1 MEKKYKNRKN
11 ILIMGLIALIVSC
24 GSGGGSSVSVNNVGN
39 NIPTNSKNLDN
50 NNLNKGNII
59 NDNQNQ
65 NNKNNLDIILPIK
78 PIVSDL
84 DKKSE
89 EIKKVYGTKFDDDIQ
104 SQKYKGKGVKIG
116 ILDVDFLSD
125 NKKTTEFG
133 GYERDYKDIKDEE
146 FGDRLHTY
154 DNGNRYIENVDKNDD
169 WKDNHGLIVGTIIGG
184 KNLKGAKEAELYA
197 MSIKDGSGI
206 SIDIENYKRMQKAG
220 VRIYNQSFGNASGNE
235 LEEYKNGKYKQALK
249 AYMRTVKENYILDS
263 ENKRRVDEFL
273 KFYRD
278 SVAEGSLFVWAA
290 GNTTNGRTWVE
301 TSVEAGLPKFI
312 PDLHKG
318 WIAVVGVREDRTEY
332 NPHLAWAGNSKY
344 WAISANGN
352 YCYKNKCYGY
362 GSSFAAPRVTATAA
376 KIKEKYP
383 WMTGHEIQQ
392 TILTTADDIGA
403 PGVDSK
409 FGWGYLNEIKAL
421 NGPAKF
427 DNILLVGERASNAG
441 LKGKFNANITD
452 EGRYIFSNDIS
463 GDGGLEKSGKG
474 TLVLAGNNTYMGET
488 LVKNGVLEIKKSV
501 NSNIAITRKVEDG
514 IVKEKGILVLGD
526 KAIVGNEY
534 DKKTVKND
542 GILKVESGKA
552 RITGDYIATNNSE
565 TVATLGSTLIVD
577 GKTELDRA
585 SIVKFKNEA
594 YFSEKPQE
602 YNVIEAKGGVKGK
615 FGEIQGPELLRADST
630 VKDNKVSLNVQ
641 RKNVKDYVE
650 TLEKADKMQKDTAEN
665 VEQLFKGIDKSLEN
679 GDKINEDLMN
689 KVAFF
694 QNNTTSSNVENSL
707 DSLSGQIHGS
717 AQALTFKQADI
728 INRDL
733 SNRLSAISVKDEN
746 SENGVGIWTNGIGAN
761 GKLHQ
766 EGYAEGKMK
775 LYGGQVGIDK
785 KIGNN
790 AIIGIAVANSKGSVI
805 FNRFGGK
812 LEANNFT
819 ISTYGRKEGE
829 KVPFYIQGRLGIGN
843 TDSKVKREIALPN
856 ENTEIEVNYKNK
868 IYSAYVETGYKFGK
882 NNLFVSPYIGFAYN
896 KVVRNEFKEKNS
908 KFGLSAEKETYNQ
921 NAILLGAKIENKINI
936 FDKQVKLYGYGTYKK
951 ALNEEK
957 LKFDANYNAIS
968 NAKITV
974 KGIELP
980 KESIFF
986 GVGSTVQLNKNFEL
1000 YLNYENKLNINKDR
1014 DSIFTTG
1021 FRVVF

>member
-1 MEKKYKNRKN
+1 MEKKYKHRKS

-24 GSGGGSSVSVNNVGN
+24 GGGGGGGSSASINNGRSSTPTNNQNSRNNESNNGGNGGIIAPIQPDDNNWKQGSGVFPGGN
-39 NIPTNSKNLDN
+39 NIL
-50 NNLNKGNII
+50 
-59 NDNQNQ
+59 
-65 NNKNNLDIILPIK
+65 
-78 PIVSDL
+78 
-84 DKKSE
+84 KKE
-89 EIKKVYGTKFDDDIQ
+89 DIQ
-104 SQKYKGKGVKIG
+104 SQKYKGKGVKVG
-116 ILDVDFLSD
+116 IVDVDFLSN

-133 GYERDYKDIKDEE
+133 GYERNYNDIKMEE

-154 DNGNRYIENVDKNDD
+154 DNGNRYIKNVDKNDD

-184 KNLKGAKEAELYA
+184 KSLKGANEAELYA

-206 SIDIENYKRMQKAG
+206 SIDLENYKRMQKAG

-235 LEEYKNGKYKQALK
+235 LEEYKNGKYKKALK
-249 AYMRTVKENYILDS
+249 AYMRTVKEKYILDK
-263 ENKRRVDEFL
+263 ENERRVDEFL
-273 KFYRD
+273 KFYTD
-278 SVAEGSLFVWAA
+278 SVKEGSLFVWAA

-312 PDLHKG
+312 PNLHKG

-332 NPHLAWAGNSKY
+332 NPHLAWAGKSMY
-344 WAISANGN
+344 WAIAANGS

-392 TILTTADDIGA
+392 TILTTADDIGE
-403 PGVDSK
+403 PDVDSK

-427 DNILLVGERASNAG
+427 DNILLVGESAAKG
-441 LKGKFNANITD
+441 QLKGKFNANITD

-463 GDGGLEKSGKG
+463 GDGGLKKSGKG
-474 TLVLAGNNTYMGET
+474 TLVLAGNNTYFGET
-488 LVKNGVLEIKKSV
+488 EVRNGTLEIKKSV
-501 NSNIAITRKVEDG
+501 ISNIAVTKKVEDG
-514 IVKEKGILVLGD
+514 IVKEKGTLVLGD
-526 KAIVGNEY
+526 KAIVGNEI
-534 DKKTVKND
+534 DKKSVKND
-542 GILKVESGKA
+542 GVVKVESGSA
-552 RITGDYIATNNSE
+552 TITGNYMATNNSE

-577 GKTELDRA
+577 GKTELDKA
-585 SIVKFKNEA
+585 SIVAFKNGD
-594 YFSEKPQE
+594 YFSERPQE
-602 YNVIEAKGGVKGK
+602 YNVIKAKGGVEGN
-615 FGEIQGPELLRADST
+615 FGEIHGPELLRADST
-630 VKDNKVSLNVQ
+630 VKDNKVSLNIQ
-641 RKNVKDYVE
+641 RKNVKEYVE
-650 TLEKADKMQKDTAEN
+650 TLEKTNKMQKDTAEN
-665 VEQLFKGIDKSLEN
+665 VEQLFREIDKSLES
-679 GDKINEDLMN
+679 GDKINEDVM
-689 KVAFF
+689 KEVAFF
-694 QNNTTSSNVENSL
+694 QNNTTSSNVGNSL

-728 INRDL
+728 VNRDL

-746 SENGVGIWTNGIGAN
+746 SKNGVGVWINGIGAN
-761 GKLHQ
+761 GRLHQ

-790 AIIGIAVANSKGSVI
+790 IIVGISTATSKGTVK

-812 LEANNFT
+812 LEADNYT
-819 ISTYGRKEGE
+819 ISLYGRKEGE
-829 KVPFYIQGRLGIGN
+829 NIPFYIQGRLGIGN

-882 NNLFVSPYIGFAYN
+882 NNLSVSPYIGFAYN

-908 KFGLSAEKETYNQ
+908 KFGLSSKRETYNQ
-921 NAILLGAKIENKINI
+921 NSILVGARIENKINI

-957 LKFDANYNAIS
+957 LKFDASYNGVS

-986 GVGSTVQLNKNFEL
+986 GVGSTVQLNENFEV
-1000 YLNYENKLNINKDR
+1000 YLNYENKMNIKQDKENVI
-1014 DSIFTTG
+1014 STG
-1021 FRVVF
+1021 FRVAF

>member
-1 MEKKYKNRKN
+1 MEKKYKHRKS

-24 GSGGGSSVSVNNVGN
+24 GGGGGSSASINNGGSSTPTNNQNSRNNNGNNNGKNGGIIAPIQPDDNNWKQGSGVFPGGN
-39 NIPTNSKNLDN
+39 NIL
-50 NNLNKGNII
+50 
-59 NDNQNQ
+59 
-65 NNKNNLDIILPIK
+65 
-78 PIVSDL
+78 
-84 DKKSE
+84 KKE
-89 EIKKVYGTKFDDDIQ
+89 DIQ
-104 SQKYKGKGVKIG
+104 SQKYKGKGVKVG
-116 ILDVDFLSD
+116 IVDVDFLSN

-133 GYERDYKDIKDEE
+133 GYERNYNDIKMEE
-146 FGDRLHTY
+146 FGDRLRAY

-184 KNLKGAKEAELYA
+184 KSLKGANEAELYA

-206 SIDIENYKRMQKAG
+206 SIDLENYKRMQKAG

-235 LEEYKNGKYKQALK
+235 LEEYKNGKYKKALK
-249 AYMRTVKENYILDS
+249 AYMRTVKEKYILDK
-263 ENKRRVDEFL
+263 ENERRVDEFL
-273 KFYRD
+273 KFYTD
-278 SVAEGSLFVWAA
+278 SVKEGSLFVWAA

-312 PDLHKG
+312 PNLHKG

-332 NPHLAWAGNSKY
+332 NPHLAWAGKSMY
-344 WAISANGN
+344 WAIAANGS

-392 TILTTADDIGA
+392 TILTTADDIGE
-403 PGVDSK
+403 PDVDSK

-427 DNILLVGERASNAG
+427 DNILLVGESAAKSQ
-441 LKGKFNANITD
+441 LKDKFNANITD

-463 GDGGLEKSGKG
+463 GDGGLKKSGKG
-474 TLVLAGNNTYMGET
+474 TLVLAGNNTYFGET
-488 LVKNGVLEIKKSV
+488 EVENGTLEIKKSV
-501 NSNIAITRKVEDG
+501 NSNIAVTKKIEDG
-514 IVKEKGILVLGD
+514 IVKEKGTLVLGD
-526 KAIVGNEY
+526 KAVVG
-534 DKKTVKND
+534 KSVKND
-542 GILKVESGKA
+542 GVVKVESGSA
-552 RITGDYIATNNSE
+552 TITGNYIATNNSE

-577 GKTELDRA
+577 GKTELDKA
-585 SIVKFKNEA
+585 SIVAFKNGD
-594 YFSEKPQE
+594 YFSERPQE
-602 YNVIEAKGGVKGK
+602 YNVIEAKGGVEGN

-630 VKDNKVSLNVQ
+630 VKDNKVSLNIQ
-641 RKNVKDYVE
+641 RKNVKEYVE
-650 TLEKADKMQKDTAEN
+650 TLEKTDKMQKDTAEN
-665 VEQLFKGIDKSLEN
+665 VEQLFREIDNSLES
-679 GDKINEDLMN
+679 GDKINEDVM
-689 KVAFF
+689 KEVAFF
-694 QNNTTSSNVENSL
+694 QNNTTSSNVGNSL

-728 INRDL
+728 VNRDL

-746 SENGVGIWTNGIGAN
+746 SKNGVGVWTNGIGAN
-761 GKLHQ
+761 GRLHQ

-790 AIIGIAVANSKGSVI
+790 IIVGISTATSKGTVK

-812 LEANNFT
+812 LEADNYT
-819 ISTYGRKEGE
+819 ISLYGRKEGE
-829 KVPFYIQGRLGIGN
+829 NIPFYIQGRLGIGN

-882 NNLFVSPYIGFAYN
+882 NNLSVSPYIGFAYN

-908 KFGLSAEKETYNQ
+908 KFGLSSKRETYNQ
-921 NAILLGAKIENKINI
+921 NSILVGARIENKINI

-957 LKFDANYNAIS
+957 LKFDASYNGVS

-986 GVGSTVQLNKNFEL
+986 GVGSTVQLNENFEV
-1000 YLNYENKLNINKDR
+1000 YLNYENKMNIKQDKENVI
-1014 DSIFTTG
+1014 STG
-1021 FRVVF
+1021 FRVAF

>member
-1 MEKKYKNRKN
+1 MEKKYKHRKS

-24 GSGGGSSVSVNNVGN
+24 GGGGGSSASINNGGSSTPTNNQNSRNNNGNNNGKNGGIIAPIQPDDNNWKQGSGVFPGGN
-39 NIPTNSKNLDN
+39 NIL
-50 NNLNKGNII
+50 
-59 NDNQNQ
+59 
-65 NNKNNLDIILPIK
+65 
-78 PIVSDL
+78 
-84 DKKSE
+84 KKE
-89 EIKKVYGTKFDDDIQ
+89 DIQ
-104 SQKYKGKGVKIG
+104 SQKYKGKGVKVG
-116 ILDVDFLSD
+116 IVDVDFLSN

-133 GYERDYKDIKDEE
+133 GYERNYNDIKMEE
-146 FGDRLHTY
+146 FGDRLRAY

-184 KNLKGAKEAELYA
+184 KSLKGANEAELYA

-206 SIDIENYKRMQKAG
+206 SIDLENYKRMQKAG

-235 LEEYKNGKYKQALK
+235 LEEYKNGKYKKALK
-249 AYMRTVKENYILDS
+249 AYMRTVKEKYILDK
-263 ENKRRVDEFL
+263 ENERRVDEFL
-273 KFYRD
+273 KFYTD
-278 SVAEGSLFVWAA
+278 SVKEGSLFVWAA

-312 PDLHKG
+312 PNLHKG

-332 NPHLAWAGNSKY
+332 NPHLAWAGKSMY
-344 WAISANGN
+344 WAIAANGS

-392 TILTTADDIGA
+392 TILTTADDIGE
-403 PGVDSK
+403 PDVDSK

-427 DNILLVGERASNAG
+427 DNILLVGESAAKSQ
-441 LKGKFNANITD
+441 LKDKFNANITD

-463 GDGGLEKSGKG
+463 GDGGLKKSGKG
-474 TLVLAGNNTYMGET
+474 TLVLAGNNTYFGET
-488 LVKNGVLEIKKSV
+488 EVENGTLEIKKSV
-501 NSNIAITRKVEDG
+501 NSNIAVTKKIEDG
-514 IVKEKGILVLGD
+514 IVKEKGTLVLGD
-526 KAIVGNEY
+526 KAVVG
-534 DKKTVKND
+534 KSVKND
-542 GILKVESGKA
+542 GVVKVESGSA
-552 RITGDYIATNNSE
+552 TITGNYIATNNSE

-577 GKTELDRA
+577 GKTELDKA
-585 SIVKFKNEA
+585 SIVAFKNGD
-594 YFSEKPQE
+594 YFSERPQE
-602 YNVIEAKGGVKGK
+602 YNVIEAKGGVEGN

-630 VKDNKVSLNVQ
+630 VKDNKVSLNIQ
-641 RKNVKDYVE
+641 RKNVKEYVE
-650 TLEKADKMQKDTAEN
+650 TLEKTDKMQKDTAEN
-665 VEQLFKGIDKSLEN
+665 VEQLFREIDNSLES
-679 GDKINEDLMN
+679 GDKINEDVM
-689 KVAFF
+689 KEVAFF
-694 QNNTTSSNVENSL
+694 QNNTTSSNVGNSL

-728 INRDL
+728 VNRDL

-746 SENGVGIWTNGIGAN
+746 SKNGVGVWTNGIGAN
-761 GKLHQ
+761 GRLHQ

-790 AIIGIAVANSKGSVI
+790 IIVGISTATSKGTVK

-812 LEANNFT
+812 LEADNYT
-819 ISTYGRKEGE
+819 ISLYGRKEGE
-829 KVPFYIQGRLGIGN
+829 NIPFYIQGRLGIGN

-882 NNLFVSPYIGFAYN
+882 NNLSVSPYIGFAYN

-908 KFGLSAEKETYNQ
+908 KFGLSSKRETYNQ
-921 NAILLGAKIENKINI
+921 NSILVGARIENKINI

-957 LKFDANYNAIS
+957 LKFNANYNAIS
-968 NAKITV
+968 NAKITI

-986 GVGSTVQLNKNFEL
+986 GVGSTVQLNENFEV
-1000 YLNYENKLNINKDR
+1000 YLNYENKMNIKQDKENVI
-1014 DSIFTTG
+1014 STG

>member
-1 MEKKYKNRKN
+1 MEKKYKHRKS

-24 GSGGGSSVSVNNVGN
+24 GGGGGSSASINNGGSSTPTNNQNSRNNNGNNNGKNGGIIAPIQPDDNNWKQGSGVFPGGN
-39 NIPTNSKNLDN
+39 NIL
-50 NNLNKGNII
+50 
-59 NDNQNQ
+59 
-65 NNKNNLDIILPIK
+65 
-78 PIVSDL
+78 
-84 DKKSE
+84 KKE
-89 EIKKVYGTKFDDDIQ
+89 DIQ
-104 SQKYKGKGVKIG
+104 SQKYKGKGVKVG
-116 ILDVDFLSD
+116 IVDVDFLSN

-133 GYERDYKDIKDEE
+133 GYERNYNDIKMEE
-146 FGDRLHTY
+146 FGDRLRAY

-184 KNLKGAKEAELYA
+184 KSLKGANEAELYA

-206 SIDIENYKRMQKAG
+206 SIDLENYKRMQKAG

-235 LEEYKNGKYKQALK
+235 LEEYKNGKYKKALK
-249 AYMRTVKENYILDS
+249 AYMRTVKEKYILDK
-263 ENKRRVDEFL
+263 ENERRVDEFL
-273 KFYRD
+273 KFYTD
-278 SVAEGSLFVWAA
+278 SVKEGSLFVWAA

-312 PDLHKG
+312 PNLHKG

-332 NPHLAWAGNSKY
+332 NPHLAWVGKSMY
-344 WAISANGN
+344 WAIAANGS

-392 TILTTADDIGA
+392 TILTTADDIGE
-403 PGVDSK
+403 PDVDSK

-427 DNILLVGERASNAG
+427 DNILLVGESAAKSQ
-441 LKGKFNANITD
+441 LKDKFNANITD

-463 GDGGLEKSGKG
+463 GDGGLKKSGKG
-474 TLVLAGNNTYMGET
+474 TLVLAGNNTYFGET
-488 LVKNGVLEIKKSV
+488 EVENGTLEIKKSV
-501 NSNIAITRKVEDG
+501 NSNIAVTKKIEDG
-514 IVKEKGILVLGD
+514 IVKEKGTLVLGD
-526 KAIVGNEY
+526 KAVVG
-534 DKKTVKND
+534 KSVKND
-542 GILKVESGKA
+542 GVVKVESGSA
-552 RITGDYIATNNSE
+552 TITGNYIATNNSE

-577 GKTELDRA
+577 GKTELDKA
-585 SIVKFKNEA
+585 SIVAFKNGD
-594 YFSEKPQE
+594 YFSERPQE
-602 YNVIEAKGGVKGK
+602 YNVIEAKGGVEGN

-630 VKDNKVSLNVQ
+630 VKDNKVSLNIQ
-641 RKNVKDYVE
+641 RKNVKEYVE
-650 TLEKADKMQKDTAEN
+650 TLEKTDKMQKDTAEN
-665 VEQLFKGIDKSLEN
+665 VEQLFREIDNSLES
-679 GDKINEDLMN
+679 GDKINEDVM
-689 KVAFF
+689 KEVAFF
-694 QNNTTSSNVENSL
+694 QNNTTSSNVGNSL

-728 INRDL
+728 VNRDL

-746 SENGVGIWTNGIGAN
+746 SKNGVGVWTNGIGAN
-761 GKLHQ
+761 GRLHQ

-785 KIGNN
+785 KIRNN
-790 AIIGIAVANSKGSVI
+790 IIVGISTATSKGTVK

-812 LEANNFT
+812 LEADNYT
-819 ISTYGRKEGE
+819 ISLYGRKEGE
-829 KVPFYIQGRLGIGN
+829 NIPFYIQGRLGIGN

-882 NNLFVSPYIGFAYN
+882 NNLSVSPYIGFAYN

-908 KFGLSAEKETYNQ
+908 KFGLSSKRETYNQ
-921 NAILLGAKIENKINI
+921 NSILVGARIENKINI

-957 LKFDANYNAIS
+957 LKFNANYNAIS
-968 NAKITV
+968 NAKITI

-986 GVGSTVQLNKNFEL
+986 GVGSTVQLNENFEV
-1000 YLNYENKLNINKDR
+1000 YLNYENKMNIKQDKENVI
-1014 DSIFTTG
+1014 STG

>member
-1 MEKKYKNRKN
+1 MEKKYKHRKS

-24 GSGGGSSVSVNNVGN
+24 GGGGGGGSSASINNGRSSTPTNNQNSRNNESNNGGNGGIIAPIQPDDNNWKQGSGVFPGGN
-39 NIPTNSKNLDN
+39 NIL
-50 NNLNKGNII
+50 
-59 NDNQNQ
+59 
-65 NNKNNLDIILPIK
+65 
-78 PIVSDL
+78 
-84 DKKSE
+84 KKE
-89 EIKKVYGTKFDDDIQ
+89 DIQ
-104 SQKYKGKGVKIG
+104 SQKYKGKGVKVG
-116 ILDVDFLSD
+116 IVDVDFLSN

-133 GYERDYKDIKDEE
+133 GYERNYNDIKMEE

-154 DNGNRYIENVDKNDD
+154 DNGNRYIKNVDKNDD

-184 KNLKGAKEAELYA
+184 KSLKGANEAELYA

-206 SIDIENYKRMQKAG
+206 SIDLENYKRIQKAG

-235 LEEYKNGKYKQALK
+235 LEEYKNGKYKKALK
-249 AYMRTVKENYILDS
+249 AYMRTVKEKYILDK
-263 ENKRRVDEFL
+263 ENERRVDEFL
-273 KFYRD
+273 KFYTD
-278 SVAEGSLFVWAA
+278 SVKEGSLFVWAA

-312 PDLHKG
+312 PNLHKG

-332 NPHLAWAGNSKY
+332 NPHLAWAGKSMY
-344 WAISANGN
+344 WAIAANGS

-392 TILTTADDIGA
+392 TILTTADDIGE
-403 PGVDSK
+403 PDVDSK

-427 DNILLVGERASNAG
+427 DNILLVGESAAKSQ
-441 LKGKFNANITD
+441 LKDKFNANITD

-463 GDGGLEKSGKG
+463 GDGGLKKSGKG
-474 TLVLAGNNTYMGET
+474 TLVLAGNNTYFGET
-488 LVKNGVLEIKKSV
+488 EVENGTLEIKKSV
-501 NSNIAITRKVEDG
+501 NSNIAVTKKIEDG
-514 IVKEKGILVLGD
+514 IVKEKGTLVLGD
-526 KAIVGNEY
+526 KAVVG
-534 DKKTVKND
+534 KSVKND
-542 GILKVESGKA
+542 GVVKVESGSA
-552 RITGDYIATNNSE
+552 TITGNYIATNNSE

-577 GKTELDRA
+577 GKTELDKA
-585 SIVKFKNEA
+585 SIVAFKNGD
-594 YFSEKPQE
+594 YFSERPQE
-602 YNVIEAKGGVKGK
+602 YNVIEAKGGVEGN

-630 VKDNKVSLNVQ
+630 VKDNKVSLNIQ
-641 RKNVKDYVE
+641 RKNVKEYVE
-650 TLEKADKMQKDTAEN
+650 TLEKTDKMQKDTAEN
-665 VEQLFKGIDKSLEN
+665 VEQLFREIDNSLES
-679 GDKINEDLMN
+679 GDKINEDVM
-689 KVAFF
+689 KEVAFF
-694 QNNTTSSNVENSL
+694 QNNTTSSNVGNSL

-728 INRDL
+728 VNRDL

-746 SENGVGIWTNGIGAN
+746 SENGVGIWINGIGAN
-761 GKLHQ
+761 GRLHQ

-790 AIIGIAVANSKGSVI
+790 IIVGISTATSKGTVK

-812 LEANNFT
+812 LEADNYT
-819 ISTYGRKEGE
+819 ISLYGRKEGE
-829 KVPFYIQGRLGIGN
+829 NIPFYIQGRLGIGN

-882 NNLFVSPYIGFAYN
+882 NNLSVSPYIGFAYN

-908 KFGLSAEKETYNQ
+908 KFGLSSKRETYNQ
-921 NAILLGAKIENKINI
+921 NSILVGARIENKINI

-957 LKFDANYNAIS
+957 LKFNANYNAIS
-968 NAKITV
+968 NAKITI

-986 GVGSTVQLNKNFEL
+986 GVGSTVQLNENFEV
-1000 YLNYENKLNINKDR
+1000 YLNYENKMNIKKDKENVI
-1014 DSIFTTG
+1014 STG

>member
-1 MEKKYKNRKN
+1 MLKKKRYKKS
-11 ILIMGLIALIVSC
+11 ILIMGVLSFIISC
-24 GSGGGSSVSVNNVGN
+24 GGGA
-39 NIPTNSKNLDN
+39 T
-50 NNLNKGNII
+50 
-59 NDNQNQ
+59 
-65 NNKNNLDIILPIK
+65 LPIK
-78 PIVSDL
+78 ERSANLGKNLEYRKNI
-84 DKKSE
+84 
-89 EIKKVYGTKFDDDIQ
+89 YGTKFNKDKQ
-104 SQKYKGKGVKIG
+104 SEEYKGKNIKIG
-116 ILDVDFLSD
+116 IVDIDFLSD
-125 NKKTTEFG
+125 NKKTSEFG
-133 GYERDYKDIKDEE
+133 GDERYYNDIKNEE
-146 FGDRLHTY
+146 FGDRLHAY

-184 KNLKGAKEAELYA
+184 KSLKGANEAELYV

-206 SIDIENYKRMQKAG
+206 SIDLENYKRMQKAG

-235 LEEYKNGKYKQALK
+235 LEEYKNGKYKKALK
-249 AYMRTVKENYILDS
+249 AYMRTVKEKYILDK
-263 ENKRRVDEFL
+263 ENERRVDEFL
-273 KFYRD
+273 KFYTD
-278 SVAEGSLFVWAA
+278 SVKEGSLFVWAA

-312 PDLHKG
+312 PNLHKG

-332 NPHLAWAGNSKY
+332 NPHLAWAGKSMY
-344 WAISANGN
+344 WAIAANGS

-392 TILTTADDIGA
+392 TILTTADDIGE
-403 PGVDSK
+403 PDVDSK

-427 DNILLVGERASNAG
+427 DNILLVGESAAKSQ
-441 LKGKFNANITD
+441 LKDKFNANITD

-463 GDGGLEKSGKG
+463 GDGGLKKSGKG
-474 TLVLAGNNTYMGET
+474 TLVLAGNNTYFGET
-488 LVKNGVLEIKKSV
+488 EVENGTLEIKKSV
-501 NSNIAITRKVEDG
+501 NSNIAVTKKIEDG
-514 IVKEKGILVLGD
+514 IVKEKGTLVLGD
-526 KAIVGNEY
+526 KAVVG
-534 DKKTVKND
+534 KSVKND
-542 GILKVESGKA
+542 GVVKVESGSA
-552 RITGDYIATNNSE
+552 TITGNYIATNNSE

-577 GKTELDRA
+577 GKTELDKA
-585 SIVKFKNEA
+585 SIVAFKNGD
-594 YFSEKPQE
+594 YFSERPQE
-602 YNVIEAKGGVKGK
+602 YNVIEAKGGVEGN

-630 VKDNKVSLNVQ
+630 VKDNKVSLNIQ
-641 RKNVKDYVE
+641 RKNVKEYVE
-650 TLEKADKMQKDTAEN
+650 TLEKTDKMQKDTAEN
-665 VEQLFKGIDKSLEN
+665 VEQLFREIDNSLES
-679 GDKINEDLMN
+679 GDKINEDVM
-689 KVAFF
+689 KEVAFF
-694 QNNTTSSNVENSL
+694 QNNTTSSNVGNSL

-728 INRDL
+728 VNRDL

-746 SENGVGIWTNGIGAN
+746 SKNGVGVWTNGIGAN
-761 GKLHQ
+761 GRLHQ

-790 AIIGIAVANSKGSVI
+790 IIVGISTATSKGTVK

-812 LEANNFT
+812 LEADNYT
-819 ISTYGRKEGE
+819 ISLYGRKEGE
-829 KVPFYIQGRLGIGN
+829 NIPFYIQGRLGIGN

-882 NNLFVSPYIGFAYN
+882 NNLSVSPYIGFAYN

-908 KFGLSAEKETYNQ
+908 KFGLSSKRETYNQ
-921 NAILLGAKIENKINI
+921 NSILVGARIENKINI

-957 LKFDANYNAIS
+957 LKFNANYNAIS
-968 NAKITV
+968 NAKITI

-1000 YLNYENKLNINKDR
+1000 YLNYENKVNIKKDR

-1021 FRVVF
+1021 IRVVF

>member
-1 MEKKYKNRKN
+1 MIKKKRYKKS
-11 ILIMGLIALIVSC
+11 ILIMGVLSFIISC
-24 GSGGGSSVSVNNVGN
+24 GGGA
-39 NIPTNSKNLDN
+39 T
-50 NNLNKGNII
+50 
-59 NDNQNQ
+59 
-65 NNKNNLDIILPIK
+65 LPIK
-78 PIVSDL
+78 ERSANL
-84 DKKSE
+84 GKNLEYRKNT
-89 EIKKVYGTKFDDDIQ
+89 YGTKFNKDKQ
-104 SQKYKGKGVKIG
+104 SDEYKGKNIKIG
-116 ILDVDFLSD
+116 ILDMDFLSD
-125 NKKTTEFG
+125 NKKTPEFG
-133 GYERDYKDIKDEE
+133 GYERNYKDIKDEE

-184 KNLKGAKEAELYA
+184 KSLKGANEAELYA

-206 SIDIENYKRMQKAG
+206 SIDLENYKRMQKAG

-235 LEEYKNGKYKQALK
+235 LEEYKNGKYKKALK
-249 AYMRTVKENYILDS
+249 AYMRTVKEKYILDK
-263 ENKRRVDEFL
+263 ENERRVDEFL
-273 KFYRD
+273 KFYTD
-278 SVAEGSLFVWAA
+278 SVKEGSLFVWAA

-312 PDLHKG
+312 PNLHKG

-332 NPHLAWAGNSKY
+332 NPHLAWVGKSMY
-344 WAISANGN
+344 WAIAANGS

-392 TILTTADDIGA
+392 TILTTADDIGE
-403 PGVDSK
+403 PDVDSK

-427 DNILLVGERASNAG
+427 DNILLVGESAAKSQ
-441 LKGKFNANITD
+441 LKDKFNANITD

-463 GDGGLEKSGKG
+463 GDGGLKKSGKG
-474 TLVLAGNNTYMGET
+474 TLVLAGNNTYFGET
-488 LVKNGVLEIKKSV
+488 EVENGTLEIKKSV
-501 NSNIAITRKVEDG
+501 NSNIAVTKKIEDG
-514 IVKEKGILVLGD
+514 IVKEKGTLVLGD
-526 KAIVGNEY
+526 KAVVGNEY

-585 SIVKFKNEA
+585 SIVAFKNGA
-594 YFSEKPQE
+594 YFSEKSQE
-602 YNVIEAKGGVKGK
+602 YNVIEAKGGVKGE
-615 FGEIQGPELLRADST
+615 FGEIQAPELLRADST
-630 VKDNKVSLNVQ
+630 VKDNKVLLNIQ
-641 RKNVKDYVE
+641 RRNIKEYVD
-650 TLEKADKMQKDTAEN
+650 TLEKSDKMQKDTAEN
-665 VEQLFKGIDKSLEN
+665 VEKLFKGIDKSLEN

-694 QNNTTSSNVENSL
+694 QNNTTSSNIGNSL

-717 AQALTFKQADI
+717 AQALTFKQSDI

-746 SENGVGIWTNGIGAN
+746 SENGVGIWINGIGAN

-790 AIIGIAVANSKGSVI
+790 TIIGIAVANSKGNVT

-829 KVPFYIQGRLGIGN
+829 NIPFYIQGRLGIGN

-921 NAILLGAKIENKINI
+921 NAILLGARIENKINI

-980 KESIFF
+980 RESIFF

>member
-1 MEKKYKNRKN
+1 MEKKYKHRKS

-24 GSGGGSSVSVNNVGN
+24 GGGGGSSASINNGGSSTPTNNQNSRNNNGNNNGKNGGIIAPIQPDDNNWKQGSGVFPGGN
-39 NIPTNSKNLDN
+39 NIL
-50 NNLNKGNII
+50 
-59 NDNQNQ
+59 
-65 NNKNNLDIILPIK
+65 
-78 PIVSDL
+78 
-84 DKKSE
+84 KKE
-89 EIKKVYGTKFDDDIQ
+89 DIQ
-104 SQKYKGKGVKIG
+104 SQKYKGKGVKVG
-116 ILDVDFLSD
+116 IVDVDFLSN

-133 GYERDYKDIKDEE
+133 GYERNYNDIKMEE
-146 FGDRLHTY
+146 FGDRLRAY

-184 KNLKGAKEAELYA
+184 KSLKGANEAELYA

-206 SIDIENYKRMQKAG
+206 SIDLENYKRMQKAG

-235 LEEYKNGKYKQALK
+235 LEEYKNGKYKKALK
-249 AYMRTVKENYILDS
+249 AYMRTVKEKYILDK
-263 ENKRRVDEFL
+263 ENERRVDEFL
-273 KFYRD
+273 KFYTD
-278 SVAEGSLFVWAA
+278 SVKEGSLFVWAA

-312 PDLHKG
+312 PNLHKG

-332 NPHLAWAGNSKY
+332 NPHLAWAGKSMY
-344 WAISANGN
+344 WAIAANGS

-392 TILTTADDIGA
+392 TILTTADDIGE
-403 PGVDSK
+403 PDVDSK

-427 DNILLVGERASNAG
+427 DNILLVGESAAKSQ
-441 LKGKFNANITD
+441 LKDKFNANITD

-463 GDGGLEKSGKG
+463 GDGGLKKSGKG
-474 TLVLAGNNTYMGET
+474 TLVLAGNNTYFGET
-488 LVKNGVLEIKKSV
+488 EVENGTLEIKKSV
-501 NSNIAITRKVEDG
+501 NSNIAVTKKIEDG
-514 IVKEKGILVLGD
+514 IVKEKGTLVLGD
-526 KAIVGNEY
+526 KAVVG
-534 DKKTVKND
+534 KSVKND
-542 GILKVESGKA
+542 GVVKVESGSA
-552 RITGDYIATNNSE
+552 TITGNYIATNNSE

-577 GKTELDRA
+577 GKTELDKA
-585 SIVKFKNEA
+585 SIVAFKNGD
-594 YFSEKPQE
+594 YFSERPQE
-602 YNVIEAKGGVKGK
+602 YNVIEAKGGVEGN

-630 VKDNKVSLNVQ
+630 VKDNKVSLNIQ
-641 RKNVKDYVE
+641 RKNVKEYVE
-650 TLEKADKMQKDTAEN
+650 TLEKTDKMQKDTAEN
-665 VEQLFKGIDKSLEN
+665 VEQLFREIDNSLES
-679 GDKINEDLMN
+679 GDKINEDVM
-689 KVAFF
+689 KEVAFF
-694 QNNTTSSNVENSL
+694 QNNTTSSNVGNSL

-728 INRDL
+728 VNRDL

-746 SENGVGIWTNGIGAN
+746 SENGVGIWINGIGAN
-761 GKLHQ
+761 GRLHQ

-790 AIIGIAVANSKGSVI
+790 IIVGISTATSKGTVK

-812 LEANNFT
+812 LEADNYT
-819 ISTYGRKEGE
+819 ISLYGRKEGE
-829 KVPFYIQGRLGIGN
+829 NIPFYIQGRLGIGN

-882 NNLFVSPYIGFAYN
+882 NNLSVSPYIGFAYN

-921 NAILLGAKIENKINI
+921 NAILLGARIENKINI

-957 LKFDANYNAIS
+957 LKFDANYNGVS

-980 KESIFF
+980 RESIFF

>member
-1 MEKKYKNRKN
+1 MEKKYKHRKS

-24 GSGGGSSVSVNNVGN
+24 GGGGGSSASINNGGSSTPTNNQNSRNNNGNNNGENGGIIAPIQPDDNNWKQGSGVFPGGN
-39 NIPTNSKNLDN
+39 NIL
-50 NNLNKGNII
+50 
-59 NDNQNQ
+59 
-65 NNKNNLDIILPIK
+65 
-78 PIVSDL
+78 
-84 DKKSE
+84 KKE
-89 EIKKVYGTKFDDDIQ
+89 DIQ
-104 SQKYKGKGVKIG
+104 SQKYKGKGVKVG
-116 ILDVDFLSD
+116 IVDVDFLSN

-133 GYERDYKDIKDEE
+133 GYERNYNDIKMEE
-146 FGDRLHTY
+146 FGDRLRAY

-184 KNLKGAKEAELYA
+184 KSLKGANEAELYV

-206 SIDIENYKRMQKAG
+206 SIDLENYKRMQKAG

-235 LEEYKNGKYKQALK
+235 LEEYKNGKYKKALK
-249 AYMRTVKENYILDS
+249 AYMRTVKEKYILDK
-263 ENKRRVDEFL
+263 ENERRVDEFL
-273 KFYRD
+273 KFYTD
-278 SVAEGSLFVWAA
+278 SVKEGSLFVWAA

-312 PDLHKG
+312 PNLHKG

-332 NPHLAWAGNSKY
+332 NPHLAWAGKSMY
-344 WAISANGN
+344 WAIAANGS

-392 TILTTADDIGA
+392 TILTTADDIGE
-403 PGVDSK
+403 PDVDSK

-427 DNILLVGERASNAG
+427 DNILLVGESAAKSQ
-441 LKGKFNANITD
+441 LKDKFNANITD

-463 GDGGLEKSGKG
+463 GDGGLKKSGKG
-474 TLVLAGNNTYMGET
+474 TLVLAGNNTYFGET
-488 LVKNGVLEIKKSV
+488 EVENGTLEIKKSV
-501 NSNIAITRKVEDG
+501 NSNIAVTKKIEDG
-514 IVKEKGILVLGD
+514 IVKEKGTLVLGD
-526 KAIVGNEY
+526 KAVVG
-534 DKKTVKND
+534 KSVKND
-542 GILKVESGKA
+542 GVVKVESGSA
-552 RITGDYIATNNSE
+552 TITGNYIATNNSE

-577 GKTELDRA
+577 GKTELDKA
-585 SIVKFKNEA
+585 SIVAFKNGD
-594 YFSEKPQE
+594 YFSERPQE
-602 YNVIEAKGGVKGK
+602 YNVIEAKGGVEGN

-630 VKDNKVSLNVQ
+630 VKDNKVSLNIQ
-641 RKNVKDYVE
+641 RKNVKEYVE
-650 TLEKADKMQKDTAEN
+650 TLEKTDKMQKDTAEN
-665 VEQLFKGIDKSLEN
+665 VEQLFREIDNSLES
-679 GDKINEDLMN
+679 GDKINEDVM
-689 KVAFF
+689 KEVAFF
-694 QNNTTSSNVENSL
+694 QNNTTSSNVGNSL

-728 INRDL
+728 VNRDL

-746 SENGVGIWTNGIGAN
+746 SKNGVGVWTNGIGAN
-761 GKLHQ
+761 GRLHQ

-790 AIIGIAVANSKGSVI
+790 IIVGISTATSKGTVK

-812 LEANNFT
+812 LEADNYT
-819 ISTYGRKEGE
+819 ISLYGRKEGE
-829 KVPFYIQGRLGIGN
+829 NIPFYIQGRLGIGN

-882 NNLFVSPYIGFAYN
+882 NNLSVSPYIGFAYN

-908 KFGLSAEKETYNQ
+908 KFGLSSKRETYNQ
-921 NAILLGAKIENKINI
+921 NSILVGARIENKINI

-957 LKFDANYNAIS
+957 LKFNANYNAIS
-968 NAKITV
+968 NAKITI

-986 GVGSTVQLNKNFEL
+986 GVGSTVQLNENFEV
-1000 YLNYENKLNINKDR
+1000 YLNYENKMNIKQDKENVI
-1014 DSIFTTG
+1014 STG

>member
-1 MEKKYKNRKN
+1 MEKKYKHRKS

-24 GSGGGSSVSVNNVGN
+24 GGGGGGGSSASINNGRSSTPTNNQNSRNNESNNGGNGGIIAPIQPDDNNWKQGSGVFPGGN
-39 NIPTNSKNLDN
+39 NIL
-50 NNLNKGNII
+50 
-59 NDNQNQ
+59 
-65 NNKNNLDIILPIK
+65 
-78 PIVSDL
+78 
-84 DKKSE
+84 KKE
-89 EIKKVYGTKFDDDIQ
+89 DIQ
-104 SQKYKGKGVKIG
+104 SQKYKGKGVKVG
-116 ILDVDFLSD
+116 IVDVDFLSN

-133 GYERDYKDIKDEE
+133 GYERNYNDIKMEE

-154 DNGNRYIENVDKNDD
+154 DNGNRYIKNVDKNDD

-184 KNLKGAKEAELYA
+184 KSLKGANEAELYA

-206 SIDIENYKRMQKAG
+206 SIDLENYKRIQKAG

-235 LEEYKNGKYKQALK
+235 LEEYKNGKYKKALK
-249 AYMRTVKENYILDS
+249 AYMRTVKEKYILDK
-263 ENKRRVDEFL
+263 ENERRVDEFL

-312 PDLHKG
+312 PNLHKG

-332 NPHLAWAGNSKY
+332 NPHLAWAGKSMY
-344 WAISANGN
+344 WAIAANGS

-392 TILTTADDIGA
+392 TILTTADDIGE
-403 PGVDSK
+403 PDVDSK

-427 DNILLVGERASNAG
+427 DNILLVGESAAKSQ
-441 LKGKFNANITD
+441 LKDKFNANITD

-463 GDGGLEKSGKG
+463 GDGGLKKSGKG
-474 TLVLAGNNTYMGET
+474 TLVLAGNNTYFGET
-488 LVKNGVLEIKKSV
+488 EVENGTLEIKKSV
-501 NSNIAITRKVEDG
+501 NSNIAVTKKIEDG
-514 IVKEKGILVLGD
+514 IVKEKGTLVLGD
-526 KAIVGNEY
+526 KAVVG
-534 DKKTVKND
+534 KSVKND
-542 GILKVESGKA
+542 GVVKVESGSA
-552 RITGDYIATNNSE
+552 TITGNYIATNNSE

-577 GKTELDRA
+577 GKTELDKA
-585 SIVKFKNEA
+585 SIVAFKNGD
-594 YFSEKPQE
+594 YFSERPQE
-602 YNVIEAKGGVKGK
+602 YNVIEAKGGVEGN

-630 VKDNKVSLNVQ
+630 VKDNKVSLNIQ
-641 RKNVKDYVE
+641 RKNVKEYVE
-650 TLEKADKMQKDTAEN
+650 TLEKTDKMQKDTAEN
-665 VEQLFKGIDKSLEN
+665 VEQLFREIDNSLES
-679 GDKINEDLMN
+679 GDKINEDVM
-689 KVAFF
+689 KEVAFF
-694 QNNTTSSNVENSL
+694 QNNTTSSNVGNSL

-728 INRDL
+728 VNRDL

-746 SENGVGIWTNGIGAN
+746 SKNGVGVWTNGIGAN
-761 GKLHQ
+761 GRLHQ

-790 AIIGIAVANSKGSVI
+790 IIVGISTATSKGTVK

-812 LEANNFT
+812 LEADNYT
-819 ISTYGRKEGE
+819 ISLYGRKEGE
-829 KVPFYIQGRLGIGN
+829 NIPFYIQGRLGIGN

-882 NNLFVSPYIGFAYN
+882 NNLSVSPYIGFAYN

-908 KFGLSAEKETYNQ
+908 KFGLSSKRETYNQ
-921 NAILLGAKIENKINI
+921 NSILVGARIENKINI

-957 LKFDANYNAIS
+957 LKFNANYNAIS
-968 NAKITV
+968 NAKITI

-986 GVGSTVQLNKNFEL
+986 GVGSTVQLNENFEV
-1000 YLNYENKLNINKDR
+1000 YLNYENKMNIKQDKENVI
-1014 DSIFTTG
+1014 STG

>member
-1 MEKKYKNRKN
+1 MEKKYKHRKS

-24 GSGGGSSVSVNNVGN
+24 GGGGGSSASINNGGSSTPTNNQNSRNNNGNNNSGNGGIIAPIQPDDNNWKQGSGVFPGGN
-39 NIPTNSKNLDN
+39 NIL
-50 NNLNKGNII
+50 
-59 NDNQNQ
+59 
-65 NNKNNLDIILPIK
+65 
-78 PIVSDL
+78 
-84 DKKSE
+84 KKE
-89 EIKKVYGTKFDDDIQ
+89 DIQ
-104 SQKYKGKGVKIG
+104 SQKYKGKGVKVG
-116 ILDVDFLSD
+116 IVDVDFLSN

-133 GYERDYKDIKDEE
+133 GYERNYNDIKMEE

-154 DNGNRYIENVDKNDD
+154 DNGNRYIKNVDKNDD

-184 KNLKGAKEAELYA
+184 KSLKGANEAELYA

-206 SIDIENYKRMQKAG
+206 SIDLENYKRMQKAG

-235 LEEYKNGKYKQALK
+235 LEEYKNGKYKKALK
-249 AYMRTVKENYILDS
+249 AYMRTVKEKYILDT
-263 ENKRRVDEFL
+263 ENERRVDEFL
-273 KFYRD
+273 KFYTD
-278 SVAEGSLFVWAA
+278 SVKEGSLFVWAA

-312 PDLHKG
+312 PNLHKG

-332 NPHLAWAGNSKY
+332 NPHLAWAGKSMY
-344 WAISANGN
+344 WAIAANGS

-392 TILTTADDIGA
+392 TILTTADDIGE
-403 PGVDSK
+403 PDVDSK

-427 DNILLVGERASNAG
+427 DSILLEGEKRSNVG
-441 LKGKFNANITD
+441 LKGKFNASITD

-474 TLVLAGNNTYMGET
+474 TLVLAGNNTYFGET
-488 LVKNGVLEIKKSV
+488 EVRNGTLEIKKSV
-501 NSNIAITRKVEDG
+501 ISNIAVTKKVEDG
-514 IVKEKGILVLGD
+514 IVKEKGTLVLGD
-526 KAIVGNEY
+526 KAIVGNKI
-534 DKKTVKND
+534 DKKSVKND
-542 GILKVESGKA
+542 GVVKVESGSA
-552 RITGDYIATNNSE
+552 TITGNYIATNNSE

-577 GKTELDRA
+577 GKTELDKA
-585 SIVKFKNEA
+585 SIVAFKNGD
-594 YFSEKPQE
+594 YFSKRSQE
-602 YNVIEAKGGVKGK
+602 YNVIEAKGGVEGN

-630 VKDNKVSLNVQ
+630 VKDNKVSLNIQ
-641 RKNVKDYVE
+641 RKNVKEYVE
-650 TLEKADKMQKDTAEN
+650 TLEKTDKMQKDTAEN
-665 VEQLFKGIDKSLEN
+665 VEQLFREIDKSLES
-679 GDKINEDLMN
+679 GDKINEDVM
-689 KVAFF
+689 KEVAFF
-694 QNNTTSSNVENSL
+694 QNNTTSSNVGNSL

-728 INRDL
+728 VNRDL

-746 SENGVGIWTNGIGAN
+746 SKNGVGVWTNGIGSN
-761 GKLHQ
+761 GRLHQ

-790 AIIGIAVANSKGSVI
+790 IIVGISTATSKGTVK

-812 LEANNFT
+812 LEADNYT
-819 ISTYGRKEGE
+819 ISLYGRKEGE
-829 KVPFYIQGRLGIGN
+829 NIPFYIQGRLGIGN

-882 NNLFVSPYIGFAYN
+882 NNLSVSPYIGFAYN

-908 KFGLSAEKETYNQ
+908 KFGLSSKRETYNQ
-921 NAILLGAKIENKINI
+921 NAILVGARIENKINI

-957 LKFDANYNAIS
+957 LKFDANYNGVS

-986 GVGSTVQLNKNFEL
+986 GVGSTVQLNENFEV
-1000 YLNYENKLNINKDR
+1000 YLNYENKMNIKKDKENVI
-1014 DSIFTTG
+1014 STG

>member
-1 MEKKYKNRKN
+1 MEKKYKHRKS

-24 GSGGGSSVSVNNVGN
+24 GGGGGSSASINNGGSSTPTNNQNSRNNNGNNNGENGGIIAPIQPDDNNWKQGSGVFPGGN
-39 NIPTNSKNLDN
+39 NIL
-50 NNLNKGNII
+50 
-59 NDNQNQ
+59 
-65 NNKNNLDIILPIK
+65 
-78 PIVSDL
+78 
-84 DKKSE
+84 KKE
-89 EIKKVYGTKFDDDIQ
+89 DIQ
-104 SQKYKGKGVKIG
+104 SQKYKGKGVKVG
-116 ILDVDFLSD
+116 IVDVDFLSN

-133 GYERDYKDIKDEE
+133 GYERNYNDIKMEE
-146 FGDRLHTY
+146 FGDRLRAY

-184 KNLKGAKEAELYA
+184 KSLKGANEAELYA

-206 SIDIENYKRMQKAG
+206 SIDLENYKRMQKAG

-235 LEEYKNGKYKQALK
+235 LEEYKNGKYKKALK
-249 AYMRTVKENYILDS
+249 AYMRTVKEKYILDK
-263 ENKRRVDEFL
+263 ENERRVDEFL
-273 KFYRD
+273 KFYTD
-278 SVAEGSLFVWAA
+278 SVKEGSLFVWAA

-312 PDLHKG
+312 PNLHKG

-332 NPHLAWAGNSKY
+332 NPHLAWAGKSMY
-344 WAISANGN
+344 WAIAANGS

-392 TILTTADDIGA
+392 TILTTADDIGE
-403 PGVDSK
+403 PDVDSK

-427 DNILLVGERASNAG
+427 DNILLVGESAAKSQ
-441 LKGKFNANITD
+441 LKDKFNANITD

-463 GDGGLEKSGKG
+463 GDGGLKKSGKG
-474 TLVLAGNNTYMGET
+474 TLVLAGNNTYFGET
-488 LVKNGVLEIKKSV
+488 EVENGTLEIKKSV
-501 NSNIAITRKVEDG
+501 NSNIAVTKKIEDG
-514 IVKEKGILVLGD
+514 IVKEKGTLVLGD
-526 KAIVGNEY
+526 KAVVG
-534 DKKTVKND
+534 KSVKND
-542 GILKVESGKA
+542 GVVKVESGSA
-552 RITGDYIATNNSE
+552 TITGNYIATNNSE

-577 GKTELDRA
+577 GKTELDKA
-585 SIVKFKNEA
+585 SIVAFKNGD
-594 YFSEKPQE
+594 YFSERPQE
-602 YNVIEAKGGVKGK
+602 YNVIEAKGGVEGN

-630 VKDNKVSLNVQ
+630 VKDNKVSLNIQ
-641 RKNVKDYVE
+641 RKNVKEYVE
-650 TLEKADKMQKDTAEN
+650 TLEKTDKMQKDTAEN
-665 VEQLFKGIDKSLEN
+665 VEQLFREIDNSLES
-679 GDKINEDLMN
+679 GDKINEDVM
-689 KVAFF
+689 KEVAFF
-694 QNNTTSSNVENSL
+694 QNNTTSSNVGNSL

-728 INRDL
+728 VNRDL

-746 SENGVGIWTNGIGAN
+746 SKNGVGVWTNGIGAN
-761 GKLHQ
+761 GRLHQ

-790 AIIGIAVANSKGSVI
+790 IIVGISTATSKGTVK

-812 LEANNFT
+812 LEADNYT
-819 ISTYGRKEGE
+819 ISLYGRKEGE
-829 KVPFYIQGRLGIGN
+829 NIPFYIQGRLGIGN

-882 NNLFVSPYIGFAYN
+882 NNLSVSPYIGFAYN

-908 KFGLSAEKETYNQ
+908 KFGLSSKRETYNQ
-921 NAILLGAKIENKINI
+921 NSILVGARIENKINI

-957 LKFDANYNAIS
+957 LKFNANYNAIS
-968 NAKITV
+968 NAKITI

-986 GVGSTVQLNKNFEL
+986 GVGSTVQLNENFEV
-1000 YLNYENKLNINKDR
+1000 YLNYENKMNIKKDKENVI
-1014 DSIFTTG
+1014 STG

>member
-1 MEKKYKNRKN
+1 MEKKYKHRKS

-24 GSGGGSSVSVNNVGN
+24 GGGGGSSASINNGGSSTPTNNQNSRNNNGNNNGKNGGIIAPIQPDDNNWKQGSGVFPGGN
-39 NIPTNSKNLDN
+39 NIL
-50 NNLNKGNII
+50 
-59 NDNQNQ
+59 
-65 NNKNNLDIILPIK
+65 
-78 PIVSDL
+78 
-84 DKKSE
+84 KKE
-89 EIKKVYGTKFDDDIQ
+89 DIQ
-104 SQKYKGKGVKIG
+104 SQKYKGKGVKVG
-116 ILDVDFLSD
+116 IVDVDFLSN

-133 GYERDYKDIKDEE
+133 GYERNYNDIKMEE
-146 FGDRLHTY
+146 FGDRLRAY

-184 KNLKGAKEAELYA
+184 KSLKGANEAELYA

-206 SIDIENYKRMQKAG
+206 SIDLENYKRMQKAG

-235 LEEYKNGKYKQALK
+235 LEEYKNGKYKKALK
-249 AYMRTVKENYILDS
+249 AYMRTVKEKYILDK
-263 ENKRRVDEFL
+263 ENERRVDEFL
-273 KFYRD
+273 KFYTD
-278 SVAEGSLFVWAA
+278 SVKEGSLFVWAA

-312 PDLHKG
+312 PNLHKG

-332 NPHLAWAGNSKY
+332 NPHLAWAGKSMY
-344 WAISANGN
+344 WAIAANGS

-392 TILTTADDIGA
+392 TILTTADDIGE
-403 PGVDSK
+403 PDVDSK
-409 FGWGYLNEIKAL
+409 FGWGYLNEMKAL

-427 DNILLVGERASNAG
+427 DSILLVGESAAKAQ

-463 GDGGLEKSGKG
+463 GDGGLLKTGKG
-474 TLVLAGNNTYMGET
+474 TLVLAGNNTYFGET
-488 LVKNGVLEIKKSV
+488 EVRNGTLEIKKSV
-501 NSNIAITRKVEDG
+501 ISNIAVTKKIEDG
-514 IVKEKGILVLGD
+514 IVKEKGTLVLGD
-526 KAIVGNEY
+526 KAVVG
-534 DKKTVKND
+534 KSVKND
-542 GILKVESGKA
+542 GVVKVESGSA
-552 RITGDYIATNNSE
+552 TITGNYIATNNSE

-577 GKTELDRA
+577 GKTELDKA
-585 SIVKFKNEA
+585 SIVAFKNGD
-594 YFSEKPQE
+594 YFSERPQE
-602 YNVIEAKGGVKGK
+602 YNVIKAKGGVEGN
-615 FGEIQGPELLRADST
+615 FGEIHGPELLRADST
-630 VKDNKVSLNVQ
+630 VKDNKVSLNIQ
-641 RKNVKDYVE
+641 RKNVKEYVE
-650 TLEKADKMQKDTAEN
+650 TLEKTDKMQKDTAEN
-665 VEQLFKGIDKSLEN
+665 VEQLFREIDKSLES
-679 GDKINEDLMN
+679 GDKINEDVM
-689 KVAFF
+689 KEVAFF
-694 QNNTTSSNVENSL
+694 QNNTTSSNVGNSL

-728 INRDL
+728 VNRDL

-746 SENGVGIWTNGIGAN
+746 SKNGVGVWTNGIGAN
-761 GKLHQ
+761 GRLHQ

-790 AIIGIAVANSKGSVI
+790 IIVGISTATSKGTVK

-812 LEANNFT
+812 LEADNYT
-819 ISTYGRKEGE
+819 ISLYGRKEGE
-829 KVPFYIQGRLGIGN
+829 NIPFYIQGRLGIGN

-882 NNLFVSPYIGFAYN
+882 NNLSVSPYIGFAYN

-908 KFGLSAEKETYNQ
+908 KFGLSSKRETYNQ
-921 NAILLGAKIENKINI
+921 NSILVGARIENKINI

-957 LKFDANYNAIS
+957 LKFDASYNGVS

-986 GVGSTVQLNKNFEL
+986 GVGSTVQLNENFEV
-1000 YLNYENKLNINKDR
+1000 YLNYENKMNIKQDKENVI
-1014 DSIFTTG
+1014 STG
-1021 FRVVF
+1021 FRVAF

>member
-1 MEKKYKNRKN
+1 MEKKYKHRKS

-24 GSGGGSSVSVNNVGN
+24 GGGGGSSASINNGGSSTPTNNQNSRNNNGNNNGENGGIIAPIQPDDNNWKQGSGVFPGGN
-39 NIPTNSKNLDN
+39 NIL
-50 NNLNKGNII
+50 
-59 NDNQNQ
+59 
-65 NNKNNLDIILPIK
+65 
-78 PIVSDL
+78 
-84 DKKSE
+84 KKE
-89 EIKKVYGTKFDDDIQ
+89 DIQ
-104 SQKYKGKGVKIG
+104 SQKYKGKGVKVG
-116 ILDVDFLSD
+116 IVDVDFLSN

-133 GYERDYKDIKDEE
+133 GYERNYNDIKMEE
-146 FGDRLHTY
+146 FGDRLRAY

-184 KNLKGAKEAELYA
+184 KSLKGANEAELYA

-206 SIDIENYKRMQKAG
+206 SIDLENYKRMQKAG

-235 LEEYKNGKYKQALK
+235 LEEYKNGKYKKALK
-249 AYMRTVKENYILDS
+249 AYMRTVKEKYILDK
-263 ENKRRVDEFL
+263 ENERRVDEFL
-273 KFYRD
+273 KFYTD
-278 SVAEGSLFVWAA
+278 SVKEGSLFVWAA

-312 PDLHKG
+312 PNLHKG

-332 NPHLAWAGNSKY
+332 NPHLAWAGKSMY
-344 WAISANGN
+344 WAIAANGS

-392 TILTTADDIGA
+392 TILTTADDIGE
-403 PGVDSK
+403 PDVDSK

-427 DNILLVGERASNAG
+427 DNILLVGESAAKSQ
-441 LKGKFNANITD
+441 LKDKFNANITD

-463 GDGGLEKSGKG
+463 GDGGLKKSGKG
-474 TLVLAGNNTYMGET
+474 TLVLAGNNTYFGET
-488 LVKNGVLEIKKSV
+488 EVENGTLEIKKSV
-501 NSNIAITRKVEDG
+501 NSNIAVTKKIEDG
-514 IVKEKGILVLGD
+514 IVKEKGTLVLGD
-526 KAIVGNEY
+526 KAVVG
-534 DKKTVKND
+534 KSVKND
-542 GILKVESGKA
+542 GVVKVESGSA
-552 RITGDYIATNNSE
+552 TITGNYIATNNSE

-577 GKTELDRA
+577 GKTELDKA
-585 SIVKFKNEA
+585 SIVAFKNGD
-594 YFSEKPQE
+594 YFSERPQE
-602 YNVIEAKGGVKGK
+602 YNVIEAKGGVEGN

-630 VKDNKVSLNVQ
+630 VKDNKVSLNIQ
-641 RKNVKDYVE
+641 RKNVKEYVE
-650 TLEKADKMQKDTAEN
+650 TLEKTDKMQKDTAEN
-665 VEQLFKGIDKSLEN
+665 VEQLFREIDNSLES
-679 GDKINEDLMN
+679 GDKINEDVM
-689 KVAFF
+689 KEVAFF
-694 QNNTTSSNVENSL
+694 QNNTTSSNVGNSL

-728 INRDL
+728 VNRDL

-746 SENGVGIWTNGIGAN
+746 SKNGVGVWTNGIGAN
-761 GKLHQ
+761 GRLHQ

-790 AIIGIAVANSKGSVI
+790 IIVGISTATSKGTVK

-812 LEANNFT
+812 LEADNYT
-819 ISTYGRKEGE
+819 ISLYGRKEGE
-829 KVPFYIQGRLGIGN
+829 NIPFYIQGRLGIGN

-882 NNLFVSPYIGFAYN
+882 NNLSVSPYIGFAYN

-908 KFGLSAEKETYNQ
+908 KFGLSSKRETYNQ
-921 NAILLGAKIENKINI
+921 NSILVGARIENKINI

-957 LKFDANYNAIS
+957 LKFNANYNAIS
-968 NAKITV
+968 NAKITI

-986 GVGSTVQLNKNFEL
+986 GVGSTVQLNENFEV
-1000 YLNYENKLNINKDR
+1000 YLNYENKMNIKQDKENVI
-1014 DSIFTTG
+1014 STG

>member
-1 MEKKYKNRKN
+1 MEKKYKHRKS

-24 GSGGGSSVSVNNVGN
+24 GGGGGSSASINNGGSSTPTNNQNSRNNNGNNNGKNGGIIAPIQPDDNNWKQGSGVFPGGN
-39 NIPTNSKNLDN
+39 NIL
-50 NNLNKGNII
+50 
-59 NDNQNQ
+59 
-65 NNKNNLDIILPIK
+65 
-78 PIVSDL
+78 
-84 DKKSE
+84 KKE
-89 EIKKVYGTKFDDDIQ
+89 DIQ
-104 SQKYKGKGVKIG
+104 SQKYKGKGVKVG
-116 ILDVDFLSD
+116 IVDVDFLSN

-133 GYERDYKDIKDEE
+133 GYERNYNDIKMEE
-146 FGDRLHTY
+146 FGDRLRAY

-184 KNLKGAKEAELYA
+184 KSLKGANEAELYA

-206 SIDIENYKRMQKAG
+206 SIDLENYKRMQKAG

-235 LEEYKNGKYKQALK
+235 LEEYKNGKYKKALK
-249 AYMRTVKENYILDS
+249 AYMRTVKEKYILDK
-263 ENKRRVDEFL
+263 ENERRVDEFL
-273 KFYRD
+273 KFYTD
-278 SVAEGSLFVWAA
+278 SVKEGSLFVWAA

-312 PDLHKG
+312 PNLHKG

-332 NPHLAWAGNSKY
+332 NPHLAWAGKSMY
-344 WAISANGN
+344 WAIAANGS

-392 TILTTADDIGA
+392 TILTTADDIGE
-403 PGVDSK
+403 PDVDSK

-427 DNILLVGERASNAG
+427 DNILLVGESAAKSQ
-441 LKGKFNANITD
+441 LKDKFNANITD

-463 GDGGLEKSGKG
+463 GDGGLKKSGKG
-474 TLVLAGNNTYMGET
+474 TLVLAGNNTYFGET
-488 LVKNGVLEIKKSV
+488 EVENGTLEIKKSV
-501 NSNIAITRKVEDG
+501 NSNIAVTKKIEDG
-514 IVKEKGILVLGD
+514 IVKEKGTLVLGD
-526 KAIVGNEY
+526 KAVVG
-534 DKKTVKND
+534 KSVKND
-542 GILKVESGKA
+542 GVVKVESGSA
-552 RITGDYIATNNSE
+552 TITGNYIATNNSE

-577 GKTELDRA
+577 GKTELDKA
-585 SIVKFKNEA
+585 SIVAFKNGD
-594 YFSEKPQE
+594 YFSERPQE
-602 YNVIEAKGGVKGK
+602 YNVIEAKGGVEGN

-630 VKDNKVSLNVQ
+630 VKDNKVSLNIQ
-641 RKNVKDYVE
+641 RKNVKEYVE
-650 TLEKADKMQKDTAEN
+650 TLEKTDKMQKDTAEN
-665 VEQLFKGIDKSLEN
+665 VEQLFREIDNSLES
-679 GDKINEDLMN
+679 GDKINEDVM
-689 KVAFF
+689 KEVAFF
-694 QNNTTSSNVENSL
+694 QNNTTSSNVGNSL

-728 INRDL
+728 VNRDL

-746 SENGVGIWTNGIGAN
+746 SKNGVGVWINGIGAN
-761 GKLHQ
+761 GRLHQ

-790 AIIGIAVANSKGSVI
+790 IIVGISTATSKGTVK

-812 LEANNFT
+812 LEADNYT
-819 ISTYGRKEGE
+819 ISLYGRKEGE
-829 KVPFYIQGRLGIGN
+829 NIPFYIQGRLGIGN

-882 NNLFVSPYIGFAYN
+882 NNLSVSPYIGFAYN

-908 KFGLSAEKETYNQ
+908 KFGLSSKRETYNQ
-921 NAILLGAKIENKINI
+921 NSILVGARIENKINI

-957 LKFDANYNAIS
+957 LKFDASYNGVS

-986 GVGSTVQLNKNFEL
+986 GVGSTVQLNENFEV
-1000 YLNYENKLNINKDR
+1000 YLNYENKMNIKQDKENVI
-1014 DSIFTTG
+1014 STG
-1021 FRVVF
+1021 FRVAF

>member
-1 MEKKYKNRKN
+1 MEKKYKHRKS

-24 GSGGGSSVSVNNVGN
+24 GGGGGSSASINNGGSSTPTNNQNSRNNNGNNNGKNGGIIAPIQPDDNNWKQGSGVFPGGN
-39 NIPTNSKNLDN
+39 NIL
-50 NNLNKGNII
+50 
-59 NDNQNQ
+59 
-65 NNKNNLDIILPIK
+65 
-78 PIVSDL
+78 
-84 DKKSE
+84 KKE
-89 EIKKVYGTKFDDDIQ
+89 DIQ
-104 SQKYKGKGVKIG
+104 SQKYKGKGVKVG
-116 ILDVDFLSD
+116 IVDVDFLSN

-133 GYERDYKDIKDEE
+133 GYERNYNDIKMEE
-146 FGDRLHTY
+146 FGDRLRAY

-184 KNLKGAKEAELYA
+184 KSLKGANEAELYA

-206 SIDIENYKRMQKAG
+206 SIDLENYKRMQKAG

-235 LEEYKNGKYKQALK
+235 LEEYKNGKYKKALK
-249 AYMRTVKENYILDS
+249 AYMRTVKEKYILDK
-263 ENKRRVDEFL
+263 ENERRVDEFL
-273 KFYRD
+273 KFYTD
-278 SVAEGSLFVWAA
+278 SVKEGSLFVWAA

-312 PDLHKG
+312 PNLHKG

-332 NPHLAWAGNSKY
+332 NPHLAWAGKSMY
-344 WAISANGN
+344 WAIAANGS

-392 TILTTADDIGA
+392 TILTTADDIGE
-403 PGVDSK
+403 PDVDSK

-427 DNILLVGERASNAG
+427 DNILLVGESAAKSQ
-441 LKGKFNANITD
+441 LKDKFNANITD

-463 GDGGLEKSGKG
+463 GDGGLKKSGKG
-474 TLVLAGNNTYMGET
+474 TLVLAGNNTYFGET
-488 LVKNGVLEIKKSV
+488 EVENGTLEIKKSV
-501 NSNIAITRKVEDG
+501 NSNIAVTKKIEDG
-514 IVKEKGILVLGD
+514 IVKEKGTLVLGD
-526 KAIVGNEY
+526 KAVVG
-534 DKKTVKND
+534 KSVKND
-542 GILKVESGKA
+542 GVVKVESGSA
-552 RITGDYIATNNSE
+552 TITGNYIATNNSE

-577 GKTELDRA
+577 GKTELDKA
-585 SIVKFKNEA
+585 SIVAFKNGD
-594 YFSEKPQE
+594 YFSERPQE
-602 YNVIEAKGGVKGK
+602 YNVIEAKGGVEGN

-630 VKDNKVSLNVQ
+630 VKDNKVSLNIQ
-641 RKNVKDYVE
+641 RKNVKEYVE
-650 TLEKADKMQKDTAEN
+650 TLEKTDKMQKDTAEN
-665 VEQLFKGIDKSLEN
+665 VEQLFREIDNSLES
-679 GDKINEDLMN
+679 GDKINEDVM
-689 KVAFF
+689 KEDAFF
-694 QNNTTSSNVENSL
+694 QNNTTSSNVGNSL

-728 INRDL
+728 VNRDL

-746 SENGVGIWTNGIGAN
+746 SKNGVGVWTNGIGAN
-761 GKLHQ
+761 GRLHQ

-790 AIIGIAVANSKGSVI
+790 IIVGISTATSKGTVK

-812 LEANNFT
+812 LEADNYT
-819 ISTYGRKEGE
+819 ISLYGRKEGE
-829 KVPFYIQGRLGIGN
+829 NIPFYIQGRLGIGN

-882 NNLFVSPYIGFAYN
+882 NNLSVSPYIGFAYN

-908 KFGLSAEKETYNQ
+908 KFGLSSKRETYNQ
-921 NAILLGAKIENKINI
+921 NSILVGARIENKINI

-957 LKFDANYNAIS
+957 LKFDASYNGVS

-986 GVGSTVQLNKNFEL
+986 GVGSTVQLNENFEV
-1000 YLNYENKLNINKDR
+1000 YLNYENKMNIKQDKENVI
-1014 DSIFTTG
+1014 STG
-1021 FRVVF
+1021 FRVAF

>member
-1 MEKKYKNRKN
+1 MEKKYKHRKS

-24 GSGGGSSVSVNNVGN
+24 GGGGGSSASINNGGSSTPTNNQNSRNNNGNNNGENGGIIAPIQPDDNNWKQGSGVFPGGN
-39 NIPTNSKNLDN
+39 NIL
-50 NNLNKGNII
+50 
-59 NDNQNQ
+59 
-65 NNKNNLDIILPIK
+65 
-78 PIVSDL
+78 
-84 DKKSE
+84 KKE
-89 EIKKVYGTKFDDDIQ
+89 DIQ
-104 SQKYKGKGVKIG
+104 SQKYKGKGVKVG
-116 ILDVDFLSD
+116 IVDVDFLSN

-133 GYERDYKDIKDEE
+133 GYERNYNDIKMEE
-146 FGDRLHTY
+146 FGDRLRAY

-184 KNLKGAKEAELYA
+184 KSLKGANEAELYA

-206 SIDIENYKRMQKAG
+206 SIDLENYKRMQKAG

-235 LEEYKNGKYKQALK
+235 LEEYKNGKYKKALK
-249 AYMRTVKENYILDS
+249 AYMRTVKEKYILDK
-263 ENKRRVDEFL
+263 ENERRVDEFL
-273 KFYRD
+273 KFYTD
-278 SVAEGSLFVWAA
+278 SVKEGSLFVWAA

-312 PDLHKG
+312 PNLHKG

-332 NPHLAWAGNSKY
+332 NPHLAWAGKSMY
-344 WAISANGN
+344 WAIAANGS

-392 TILTTADDIGA
+392 TILTTADDIGE
-403 PGVDSK
+403 PDVDSK

-427 DNILLVGERASNAG
+427 DNILLVGESAAKSQ
-441 LKGKFNANITD
+441 LKDKFNANITD

-463 GDGGLEKSGKG
+463 GDGGLKKSGKG
-474 TLVLAGNNTYMGET
+474 TLVLAGNNTYFGET
-488 LVKNGVLEIKKSV
+488 EVENGTLEIKKSV
-501 NSNIAITRKVEDG
+501 NSNIAVTKKIEDG
-514 IVKEKGILVLGD
+514 IVKEKGTLVLGD
-526 KAIVGNEY
+526 KAVVG
-534 DKKTVKND
+534 KSVKND
-542 GILKVESGKA
+542 GVVKVESGSA
-552 RITGDYIATNNSE
+552 TITGNYIATNNSE

-577 GKTELDRA
+577 GKTELDKA
-585 SIVKFKNEA
+585 SIVAFKNGD
-594 YFSEKPQE
+594 YFSERPQE
-602 YNVIEAKGGVKGK
+602 YNVIEAKGGVEGN

-630 VKDNKVSLNVQ
+630 VKDNKVSLNIQ
-641 RKNVKDYVE
+641 RKNVKEYVE
-650 TLEKADKMQKDTAEN
+650 TLEKTDKMQKDTAEN
-665 VEQLFKGIDKSLEN
+665 VEQLFREIDNSLES
-679 GDKINEDLMN
+679 GDKINEDVM
-689 KVAFF
+689 KEVAFF
-694 QNNTTSSNVENSL
+694 QNNTTSSNVGNSL

-728 INRDL
+728 VNRDL

-746 SENGVGIWTNGIGAN
+746 SKNGVGVWTNGIGAN
-761 GKLHQ
+761 GRLHQ

-790 AIIGIAVANSKGSVI
+790 IIVGISTATSKGTVK

-812 LEANNFT
+812 LEADNYT
-819 ISTYGRKEGE
+819 ISLYGRKEGE
-829 KVPFYIQGRLGIGN
+829 NIPFYIQGRLGIGN

-882 NNLFVSPYIGFAYN
+882 NNLSVSPYIGFAYN

-908 KFGLSAEKETYNQ
+908 KFGLSSKRETYNQ
-921 NAILLGAKIENKINI
+921 NSILVGARIENKINI

-957 LKFDANYNAIS
+957 LKFDASYNGVS

-986 GVGSTVQLNKNFEL
+986 GVGSTVQLNENFEV
-1000 YLNYENKLNINKDR
+1000 YLNYENKMNIKQDKENVI
-1014 DSIFTTG
+1014 STG
-1021 FRVVF
+1021 FRVAF